1 MSLTITLTHPRF
13 VDGFVEAGNRNGT
26 TAEAIALEFL
36 EAQGKSY
43 ADLFGVGVITS
54 AAFIARFTPEEYAG
68 ILAAAETDATVA
80 GLLATLLAEPL
91 VNFDDPRLEPGL
103 QTLVTAELLTAERL
117 PELLSYERP
126 VVQEPPAPEEDPAP

>member
-13 VDGFVEAGNRNGT
+13 IDGFVEAANRNGT
-26 TAEAIALEFL
+26 TAEALALELL
-36 EAQGKSY
+36 EQQGKSY
-43 ADLFGVGVITS
+43 ADLFKVGVITS

-91 VNFDDPRLEPGL
+91 VNFDDPRLAPGL
-103 QTLVTAELLTAERL
+103 DVLVDAELLDADRVA
-117 PELLSYERP
+117 ELLSYERP
-126 VVQEPPAPEEDPAP
+126 QPAGGGE